1 MCTVTIL
8 RRPERLLVT
17 MNRDE
22 QWGRAAELPPQVHQL
37 ATGGAWLGPADGE
50 RGGTW
55 IGASSEG
62 VVGCLLNGYS
72 PGDLELVGR
81 AEVPSRG
88 ELVPALLQHS
98 AEQMIDWLSN
108 GLDPA
113 PYPSFTL
120 LAVTHSAAVAVSW
133 RPDRGLVQ
141 RSLGTGWEMIT
152 SSLWRTE
159 EVLPWRRERFV
170 AWRDAGAEL
179 IDGIPAFNLYAEPG
193 MEAWSPLMTR
203 PMSATRSVTQI
214 DHRPADGELSLRY
227 WVRSGSQPISS
238 ERVSAAVRLS
248 TVPVGAPVA
257 GLPQS

>member
-8 RRPERLLVT
+8 RRPDRLLVT

-22 QWGRAAELPPQVHQL
+22 QWGRAAELAPRIQSL

-55 IGASSEG
+55 IGASSDG

-72 PGDLELVGR
+72 ASDLELLGR
-81 AEVPSRG
+81 ADVPSRG
-88 ELVPALLQHS
+88 ELVPALLQHP
-98 AEQMIDWLSN
+98 AERTLEWLAD

-120 LAVTHSAAVAVSW
+120 LALTLEAAVEVSW
-133 RPDRGLVQ
+133 RPGHGLVQ
-141 RSLGTGWEMIT
+141 RRLSAGWEMV
-152 SSLWRTE
+152 SSSFWRTA

-179 IDGIPAFNLYAEPG
+179 VDGVPTFNLLTAPGIAE
-193 MEAWSPLMTR
+193 WSPLMTR
-203 PMSATRSVTQI
+203 PISATRSVTQI
-214 DHRPADGELSLRY
+214 DYRPAAGELSMRY
-227 WVRSGSQPISS
+227 WARSGSDPIRSD
-238 ERVSAAVRLS
+238 RVTTAVRL
-248 TVPVGAPVA
+248 TTAPVGTSAA
-257 GLPQS
+257 GPPQS